1 MQQGDVVSIHD
12 ENLPRTLWRTGVVH
26 ELIKRTDDKTRGAV
40 IRVADKGK
48 TSFLRRPVQRLFPF
62 EIRDEPATET
72 QSHVENLT
80 VKEQILKEPIKES
93 VQATQ
98 VDSPWHQGDMR
109 HKKANRG
116 EDC

>member
-1 MQQGDVVSIHD
+1 MMKIFRA
-12 ENLPRTLWRTGVVH
+12 LLWRTGVVH

-80 VKEQILKEPIKES
+80 VKEQILKEPTKES

-98 VDSPWHQGDMR
+98 VDSPSRPRR
-109 HKKANRG
+109 HAAQEG
-116 EDC
+116 EQRRRLLTNACGALG